1 MKTAIRLTALALAAA
16 MLAAA
21 MLGCTPVNGAH
32 DDLGDIERH
41 EVNTSDVKL
50 DSELAAAAAKL
61 GTLLLREVYA
71 AGEKESVLVSPVS
84 VLTALGMLDSGTTGK
99 AAEEMAALLGISA
112 EELNLLLCAFEKTM
126 TEQLKSANSV
136 WIKNDDALHLEKDY
150 LQTLADYYDTS
161 LYRVPFD
168 EGTVR
173 DVNAWCS
180 DKTDGMIREI
190 VKEFSPETVMLLINA
205 LCFDA
210 KWSSPFERESQEKKG
225 FTNKSGAKED
235 WVRLSSTEGTY
246 LSLTDGTAGFVK
258 PYEGGNYAF
267 AAILPPED
275 ADFDAY
281 VDGFTAEKWASLWEG
296 REDGLDVHVSLP
308 KFTKDTFADLTE
320 ILQEAGIPSVFDPCA
335 EPLSGIGTF
344 GGGAL
349 YVSSVLHK
357 THIELKAEGT
367 RAAAVTVIEMTCT
380 SCEPPDLSRERNVIC
395 DRPFLYAIVD
405 TATGT
410 PLFFGCVTSVA
421 D

>member
-1 MKTAIRLTALALAAA
+1 MKTAIRLIALALAAA

-32 DDLGDIERH
+32 DDLGNLEHH
-41 EVNTSDVKL
+41 EIDTSDVKL

-61 GTLLLREVYA
+61 GALLLREVYA
-71 AGEKESVLVSPVS
+71 AAEKESVLVSPVS

-99 AAEEMAALLGISA
+99 AAEEMAALLGVSA
-112 EELNLLLCAFEKTM
+112 DELNLLLCAFEKTM
-126 TEQLKSANSV
+126 TEQLKTANSV

-180 DKTDGMIREI
+180 EKTDGMIREI
-190 VKEFSPETVMLLINA
+190 VKAFSPQTVMLLINA

-210 KWSSPFERESQEKKG
+210 KWSSPFEREYEEKKG
-225 FTNKSGAKED
+225 FTNKSGTKED

-267 AAILPPED
+267 VGILPPED

-281 VDGFTAEKWASLWEG
+281 VSDFTGDRWASLWES
-296 REDGLDVHVSLP
+296 REDGLNVHVSLP
-308 KFTKDTFADLTE
+308 KFTKDTFADLTD
-320 ILQEAGIPSVFDPCA
+320 ILQEAGIPYVFNPCA

-344 GGGAL
+344 GDGTL
-349 YVSSVLHK
+349 YVSSVIHK
-357 THIELKAEGT
+357 THIELTAEGT
-367 RAAAVTVIEMTCT
+367 RAAAVTVVDIKATCA
-380 SCEPPDLSRERNVIC
+380 EPDMSRERYVVC

-405 TATGT
+405 VATGT
-410 PLFFGCVTSVA
+410 PLFLGCVTSVA
-421 D
+421 